1 MENINT
7 KGLLEP
13 QIPHVK
19 KLVDS
24 LYLNGHAV
32 DMSDTGTG
40 KMFCAS
46 AVARELNVPSIVIA
60 PKSIIPQWK
69 SVIKLFDI
77 KPLEVINYEKL
88 VRGNTKWMKWK
99 RMENPEYAPSV
110 RSRKKPMTDVPVFN
124 LPPHALVIVDEA
136 HKCKGVDTSN
146 SWMLIALKLQG
157 FKVLISSATAAA
169 SPLDMKAFGFVTNMH
184 SLYNYSN
191 FCLQFGAEWTGRFGT
206 MTWNA
211 DKQSAKMREAHD
223 YLQNITSCASRLTVD
238 MFGDLFPQS
247 QIVAEAFSLGANE
260 KKLQK
265 VYEDMEYEIARL
277 EERAENYSQHIFAI
291 MMRARRLAELVK
303 VPLFVEMIK
312 DLYDEKK
319 SVVIFVNF
327 EDTASGIHKRLIK
340 MIDPDQIGFIVGG
353 QSDKVRQAD
362 IDAFNADKKR
372 VLIVN
377 IAAGGTGISLHDL
390 NGNYPRA
397 SIVSPTWSAFSM
409 KQALGRIYRT
419 GAKSRVYQ
427 RIVYG
432 AGCIEESICKRVQEK
447 LNNLDTLNDGDVDIA
462 NQFFA

>member
-99 RMENPEYAPSV
+99 RMENPEYDHNG
-110 RSRKKPMTDVPVFN
+110 RSRKSAMTDVPVFN

-136 HKCKGVDTSN
+136 HKCKGIDTSN

-157 FKVLISSATAAA
+157 YKVLISSATAAA

-184 SLYNYSN
+184 SLYNYSS

>member
-1 MENINT
+1 
-7 KGLLEP
+7 
-13 QIPHVK
+13 
-19 KLVDS
+19 
-24 LYLNGHAV
+24 
-32 DMSDTGTG
+32 
-40 KMFCAS
+40 
-46 AVARELNVPSIVIA
+46 
-60 PKSIIPQWK
+60 
-69 SVIKLFDI
+69 
-77 KPLEVINYEKL
+77 
-88 VRGNTKWMKWK
+88 
-99 RMENPEYAPSV
+99 
-110 RSRKKPMTDVPVFN
+110 
-124 LPPHALVIVDEA
+124 
-136 HKCKGVDTSN
+136 
-146 SWMLIALKLQG
+146 
-157 FKVLISSATAAA
+157 
-169 SPLDMKAFGFVTNMH
+169 
-184 SLYNYSN
+184 
-191 FCLQFGAEWTGRFGT
+191 

-211 DKQSAKMREAHD
+211 DKQATKMREAHD